1 MVTTMSEKKK
11 RVKLKPEEF
20 VSQHDK
26 VEEHVVH
33 TRLRNKDGRWLD
45 MFDYVPEGIGV
56 DRLTN
61 DGTKTTKKEEKIFTI
76 QDLNKILVDG
86 NKVKQQKIDLM
97 KESEVSDDDA
107 YNLMPRKEFIN
118 AQNRAAEM
126 SSQSNQEPKNE
137 TVKISPDA
145 ELDFGA
151 EESTEIDLTD
161 PNQKYHNPHDSD
173 EVNDRIMNDF
183 DKFVSESKARSKN
196 YQLAKR
202 AHPEATPEE
211 LKIKFLE
218 KRARKMKTQFDQQEY
233 DKFEKEGK
241 LKELPVTNSFHP
253 DYINPFA
260 EQEKEQNPQ
269 PEQPE
274 VQPQS
279 EDISK
284 DGNEN
289 PNPGGL
295 QVAMRPKLA
304 VNIMR
309 IQIPDDVVNEINEH
323 IDNTIIPANKDYS
336 RGLVGQISHDK
347 RSAQLHFPHNDGG
360 VGEQFAGVIK
370 RLGSEYIDRVV
381 GMGSDIEMQSMW
393 TVHSY
398 EGDYNPV
405 HDHGT
410 KTPMGLSCI
419 FYLKVPPQIEK
430 LGNPAEHFEGL
441 NESSGAIDGFTYLTW
456 GVNGMRDINIL
467 RPITEEYVKPEVGT
481 MLMFPAWLRHGV
493 MPFFGEGERRTFSC
507 NMNVTPNERL
517 TGDHYRKTRE
527 E

>member
-1 MVTTMSEKKK
+1 MVDTMSEKKK

-26 VEEHVVH
+26 IEEGVVH

-76 QDLNKILVDG
+76 SDLNNMLVDG

-97 KESEVSDDDA
+97 KESEVSDEA

-126 SSQSNQEPKNE
+126 SSQPEPKTE
-137 TVKISPDA
+137 TVN
-145 ELDFGA
+145 
-151 EESTEIDLTD
+151 TTIDLKDT
-161 PNQKYHNPHDSD
+161 NQKYHNPHDSD
-173 EVNDRIMNDF
+173 EVNERIMNDF
-183 DKFVSESKARSKN
+183 DNFVSESKARTKN
-196 YQLAKR
+196 LMLAKK

-233 DKFEKEGK
+233 DKFDKEGK
-241 LKELPVTNSFHP
+241 LKELPITNSFHP
-253 DYINPFA
+253 EYINPHA
-260 EQEKEQNPQ
+260 EKEKEETAQ
-269 PEQPE
+269 PEP
-274 VQPQS
+274 QPQS

-284 DGNEN
+284 DGST
-289 PNPGGL
+289 NPGGL

-309 IQIPDDVVNEINEH
+309 IQFPEDVMSEINEH

-336 RGLVGQISHDK
+336 KGLVGQISHDK
-347 RSAQLHFPHNDGG
+347 RSAQLHFPHNDDG
-360 VGEQFAGVIK
+360 VGKQFSDVIT

-381 GMGSDIEMQSMW
+381 GIRSDIEMQSMW

-419 FYLKVPPQIEK
+419 LYLKVPPQIEK

-441 NESSGAIDGFTYLTW
+441 NESSGAVDGFTYLTW

-493 MPFFGEGERRTFSC
+493 MPFFGDGERRTFSC
-507 NMNVTPNERL
+507 NMNVSPTEKL
-517 TGDHYRKTRE
+517 SGDHYRKTRE

>member
-1 MVTTMSEKKK
+1 MVNTMSEKKK

-26 VEEHVVH
+26 IEEGVVH

-76 QDLNKILVDG
+76 SDLNNMLVDG

-97 KESEVSDDDA
+97 KESEVSDEA

-126 SSQSNQEPKNE
+126 SSQPEPKTE
-137 TVKISPDA
+137 TV
-145 ELDFGA
+145 EN
-151 EESTEIDLTD
+151 TTIDLKD
-161 PNQKYHNPHDSD
+161 ANQKYHNPHDSD
-173 EVNDRIMNDF
+173 EVNERIMNDF
-183 DKFVSESKARSKN
+183 DNFVSESKARTKN
-196 YQLAKR
+196 MMLAKK

-233 DKFEKEGK
+233 DKFDKEGK
-241 LKELPVTNSFHP
+241 LKDLPITNSFHP
-253 DYINPFA
+253 EYINPHA
-260 EQEKEQNPQ
+260 EKEKEETAQ
-269 PEQPE
+269 PEP
-274 VQPQS
+274 QPQS

-284 DGNEN
+284 DGST
-289 PNPGGL
+289 NPGGL

-309 IQIPDDVVNEINEH
+309 IQFPEDVMSEINEH

-336 RGLVGQISHDK
+336 KGLVGQISHDK
-347 RSAQLHFPHNDGG
+347 RSAQLHFPHNDDG
-360 VGEQFAGVIK
+360 VGKQFSDVIT

-381 GMGSDIEMQSMW
+381 GIRSDIEMQSMW

-419 FYLKVPPQIEK
+419 LYLKVPPQIEK

-441 NESSGAIDGFTYLTW
+441 NESSGAVDGFTYLTW

-507 NMNVTPNERL
+507 NMNVSPTEKL
-517 TGDHYRKTRE
+517 SGDHYRKTRE

>member
-1 MVTTMSEKKK
+1 MVNTMSEKKK

-26 VEEHVVH
+26 IEEGVVH

-76 QDLNKILVDG
+76 SDLNNMLVDG

-97 KESEVSDDDA
+97 KESEVSDEA

-126 SSQSNQEPKNE
+126 SSQPEPKTE
-137 TVKISPDA
+137 TV
-145 ELDFGA
+145 EN
-151 EESTEIDLTD
+151 TTIDLKD
-161 PNQKYHNPHDSD
+161 ANQKYHNPHDSD
-173 EVNDRIMNDF
+173 EVNERIMNDF
-183 DKFVSESKARSKN
+183 DNFVSESKARTKN
-196 YQLAKR
+196 MMLAKK

-233 DKFEKEGK
+233 DKFDKEGK
-241 LKELPVTNSFHP
+241 LNELPKTNSFHP
-253 DYINPFA
+253 EYINPHA
-260 EQEKEQNPQ
+260 EKEKEETAQ
-269 PEQPE
+269 PEP
-274 VQPQS
+274 QPQS

-284 DGNEN
+284 DGST
-289 PNPGGL
+289 NPGGL

-309 IQIPDDVVNEINEH
+309 IQFPEDVMSEINEH

-336 RGLVGQISHDK
+336 KGLVGQISHDK
-347 RSAQLHFPHNDGG
+347 RSAQLHFPHNDDG
-360 VGEQFAGVIK
+360 VGKQFSDVIT

-381 GMGSDIEMQSMW
+381 GIRSEIEMQSMW

-419 FYLKVPPQIEK
+419 LYLKVPPQIEK

-441 NESSGAIDGFTYLTW
+441 NESSGAVDGFTYLTW

-493 MPFFGEGERRTFSC
+493 MPFFGDGERRTFSC
-507 NMNVTPNERL
+507 NMNVSPTEKL
-517 TGDHYRKTRE
+517 SGDHYRKTRE

>member
-1 MVTTMSEKKK
+1 MVDTMSEKKK

-26 VEEHVVH
+26 IEEGVVH

-76 QDLNKILVDG
+76 SDLNNMLVDG

-97 KESEVSDDDA
+97 KESEVSDEA

-126 SSQSNQEPKNE
+126 SSQPQPKTE
-137 TVKISPDA
+137 TVENTTINLKD
-145 ELDFGA
+145 
-151 EESTEIDLTD
+151 T
-161 PNQKYHNPHDSD
+161 NQKYHNPHDSD
-173 EVNDRIMNDF
+173 EVNERIMNDF
-183 DKFVSESKARSKN
+183 DNFVSESKARTKN
-196 YQLAKR
+196 MMLAKK

-233 DKFEKEGK
+233 DKFDKEGK
-241 LKELPVTNSFHP
+241 LKDLPITNSFHP
-253 DYINPFA
+253 EYINPHA
-260 EQEKEQNPQ
+260 EKEKEETAQ
-269 PEQPE
+269 PEP
-274 VQPQS
+274 QPQS

-284 DGNEN
+284 DGST
-289 PNPGGL
+289 NPGGL

-309 IQIPDDVVNEINEH
+309 IQFPEDVMSEINEH
-323 IDNTIIPANKDYS
+323 IDNTIIPSNKDYS
-336 RGLVGQISHDK
+336 KGLVGQISHDK
-347 RSAQLHFPHNDGG
+347 RSAQLHFPHNDEG
-360 VGEQFAGVIK
+360 VGKQFSDVIT

-381 GMGSDIEMQSMW
+381 GIRSDIEMQSMW

-419 FYLKVPPQIEK
+419 LYLKVPPQIEK

-441 NESSGAIDGFTYLTW
+441 NESSGAVDGFTYLTW

-493 MPFFGEGERRTFSC
+493 MPFFGDGERRTFSC
-507 NMNVTPNERL
+507 NMNVSPTEKL
-517 TGDHYRKTRE
+517 SGDHYRKTRE

>member
-1 MVTTMSEKKK
+1 MVNTMSEKKK

-26 VEEHVVH
+26 IEEGVVH

-76 QDLNKILVDG
+76 SDLNNMLVDG

-97 KESEVSDDDA
+97 KESEVSDEA

-126 SSQSNQEPKNE
+126 SSQPEPKTE
-137 TVKISPDA
+137 T
-145 ELDFGA
+145 
-151 EESTEIDLTD
+151 TENIPIDLKD
-161 PNQKYHNPHDSD
+161 ANQKYHNPHDSD
-173 EVNDRIMNDF
+173 EVNERIMNDF
-183 DKFVSESKARSKN
+183 DNFVSESKARTKN
-196 YQLAKR
+196 MMLAKK

-233 DKFEKEGK
+233 DKFDKEGK
-241 LKELPVTNSFHP
+241 LKELPITNSFHP
-253 DYINPFA
+253 EYINPHA
-260 EQEKEQNPQ
+260 EKEKEETAQ
-269 PEQPE
+269 PEP
-274 VQPQS
+274 QPQS

-284 DGNEN
+284 DGST
-289 PNPGGL
+289 NPGGL

-309 IQIPDDVVNEINEH
+309 IQFPEDVMSEINEH

-336 RGLVGQISHDK
+336 KGLVGQISHDK
-347 RSAQLHFPHNDGG
+347 RSAQLHFPHNDDG
-360 VGEQFAGVIK
+360 VGKQFSDVIT

-381 GMGSDIEMQSMW
+381 GIRSDIEMQSMW

-419 FYLKVPPQIEK
+419 LYLKVPPQIEK

-441 NESSGAIDGFTYLTW
+441 NESSGAVDGFTYLTW

-507 NMNVTPNERL
+507 NMNVSPTEKL
-517 TGDHYRKTRE
+517 SGDHYRKTRE

>member
-1 MVTTMSEKKK
+1 MVITMSEKKK
-11 RVKLKPEEF
+11 KIKLKPEEF

-26 VEEHVVH
+26 IEEGVVH

-76 QDLNKILVDG
+76 GDLNNMLVDG

-97 KESEVSDDDA
+97 KESEVSEDA

-126 SSQSNQEPKNE
+126 SSQPQPKTE
-137 TVKISPDA
+137 TVED
-145 ELDFGA
+145 
-151 EESTEIDLTD
+151 TTIDLKD

-173 EVNDRIMNDF
+173 EVNERIMNDF
-183 DKFVSESKARSKN
+183 DNFVSESKARTKN
-196 YQLAKR
+196 MMLAKK
-202 AHPEATPEE
+202 AYPEATPEE

-233 DKFEKEGK
+233 DKFDKEGK

-253 DYINPFA
+253 EYINPHA
-260 EQEKEQNPQ
+260 EKEKEQNPPLQ
-269 PEQPE
+269 EQPNP
-274 VQPQS
+274 PQS

-284 DGNEN
+284 DGST
-289 PNPGGL
+289 NPGGL

-309 IQIPDDVVNEINEH
+309 IQFPEDVMSEINEH
-323 IDNTIIPANKDYS
+323 IDNTIIPSNKDYS
-336 RGLVGQISHDK
+336 KGLVGQISHDK
-347 RSAQLHFPHNDGG
+347 RSAQLHFPHNDDG
-360 VGEQFAGVIK
+360 VGKQFSDVIT

-381 GMGSDIEMQSMW
+381 GIRSDIEMQSMW

-419 FYLKVPPQIEK
+419 LYLKVPPQIEK

-441 NESSGAIDGFTYLTW
+441 NESSGAVDGFTYLTW

-507 NMNVTPNERL
+507 NMNVSPTEKL
-517 TGDHYRKTRE
+517 SGDHYRKTRE

>member
-1 MVTTMSEKKK
+1 MVNTMSEKKK

-26 VEEHVVH
+26 IEEGVVH

-76 QDLNKILVDG
+76 SDLNNMLVDG

-97 KESEVSDDDA
+97 KESEVSEDA

-126 SSQSNQEPKNE
+126 SSQPEPKTE
-137 TVKISPDA
+137 TV
-145 ELDFGA
+145 EN
-151 EESTEIDLTD
+151 TTIDLKD
-161 PNQKYHNPHDSD
+161 ANQKYHNPHDSD
-173 EVNDRIMNDF
+173 EVNERIMNDF
-183 DKFVSESKARSKN
+183 DNFVSESKARSKN
-196 YQLAKR
+196 MMLAKK

-233 DKFEKEGK
+233 DKFDKEGK
-241 LKELPVTNSFHP
+241 LKDLPITNSFHP
-253 DYINPFA
+253 EYINPHA
-260 EQEKEQNPQ
+260 EKEKEETAQ
-269 PEQPE
+269 PEP
-274 VQPQS
+274 QPQS

-284 DGNEN
+284 DGST
-289 PNPGGL
+289 NPGGL

-309 IQIPDDVVNEINEH
+309 IQFPEDVMSEINEH
-323 IDNTIIPANKDYS
+323 IDNTIIPSNKDYS
-336 RGLVGQISHDK
+336 KGLVGQISHDK
-347 RSAQLHFPHNDGG
+347 RSAQLHFPHNDDG
-360 VGEQFAGVIK
+360 VGKQFSDVIT

-381 GMGSDIEMQSMW
+381 GIRSDIEMQSMW

-419 FYLKVPPQIEK
+419 LYLKVPPQIEK

-441 NESSGAIDGFTYLTW
+441 NESSGAVDGFTYLTW

-493 MPFFGEGERRTFSC
+493 MPFFGDGERRTFSC
-507 NMNVTPNERL
+507 NMNVSPTEKL
-517 TGDHYRKTRE
+517 SGDHYRKTRE

>member
-1 MVTTMSEKKK
+1 MVNTMSEKKK

-26 VEEHVVH
+26 IEEGVVH

-76 QDLNKILVDG
+76 SDLNNMLVDG

-97 KESEVSDDDA
+97 KESEVSEDA

-126 SSQSNQEPKNE
+126 SSQPQPKTE
-137 TVKISPDA
+137 TV
-145 ELDFGA
+145 EN
-151 EESTEIDLTD
+151 TTIDLKD
-161 PNQKYHNPHDSD
+161 ANQKYHNPHDSD
-173 EVNDRIMNDF
+173 EVNERIMNDF
-183 DKFVSESKARSKN
+183 DNFVSESKARTKN
-196 YQLAKR
+196 MMLAKK

-233 DKFEKEGK
+233 DKFDKEGK
-241 LKELPVTNSFHP
+241 LNELPKTNSFHP
-253 DYINPFA
+253 EYINPHA
-260 EQEKEQNPQ
+260 EKEKEETAQ
-269 PEQPE
+269 PEP
-274 VQPQS
+274 QPQS

-284 DGNEN
+284 DGST
-289 PNPGGL
+289 NPGGL

-309 IQIPDDVVNEINEH
+309 IQFPEDVMSEINEH

-336 RGLVGQISHDK
+336 KGLVGQISHDK
-347 RSAQLHFPHNDGG
+347 RSAQLHFPHNDDG
-360 VGEQFAGVIK
+360 VGKQFSDVIT

-381 GMGSDIEMQSMW
+381 GIRSDIEMQSMW

-419 FYLKVPPQIEK
+419 LYLKVPPQIEK

-441 NESSGAIDGFTYLTW
+441 NESSGAVDGFTYLTW

-507 NMNVTPNERL
+507 NMNVSPTEKL
-517 TGDHYRKTRE
+517 SGDHYRKTRE

>member
-1 MVTTMSEKKK
+1 MVNTMSEKKK

-26 VEEHVVH
+26 IEEGVVH

-76 QDLNKILVDG
+76 SDLNNMLVDG

-97 KESEVSDDDA
+97 KESEVSEDA

-126 SSQSNQEPKNE
+126 SSQPEPKTE
-137 TVKISPDA
+137 TV
-145 ELDFGA
+145 EN
-151 EESTEIDLTD
+151 TTIDLKD
-161 PNQKYHNPHDSD
+161 ANQKYHNPHDSD
-173 EVNDRIMNDF
+173 EVNERIMNDF
-183 DKFVSESKARSKN
+183 DNFVSESKARTKN
-196 YQLAKR
+196 LMLAKK

-218 KRARKMKTQFDQQEY
+218 KRARKMKTQHDQQEY
-233 DKFEKEGK
+233 DRLDKEGK
-241 LKELPVTNSFHP
+241 LKELPITNSFHP
-253 DYINPFA
+253 EYINPHA
-260 EQEKEQNPQ
+260 EKEKEETAQ
-269 PEQPE
+269 PEP
-274 VQPQS
+274 QPQS

-284 DGNEN
+284 DGST
-289 PNPGGL
+289 NPGGL

-309 IQIPDDVVNEINEH
+309 IQFPEDVMSEINEH

-336 RGLVGQISHDK
+336 KGLVGQISHDK
-347 RSAQLHFPHNDGG
+347 RSAQLHFPHNDEG
-360 VGEQFAGVIK
+360 VGKQFSDVIT

-381 GMGSDIEMQSMW
+381 GIRSDIEMQSMW

-419 FYLKVPPQIEK
+419 LYLKVPPQIEK

-441 NESSGAIDGFTYLTW
+441 NESSGAVDGFTYLTW

-493 MPFFGEGERRTFSC
+493 MPFFGDGERRTFSC
-507 NMNVTPNERL
+507 NMNVSPTEKL
-517 TGDHYRKTRE
+517 SGDHYRKTRE

>member
-1 MVTTMSEKKK
+1 MVDTMSEKKK
-11 RVKLKPEEF
+11 KVKLKPEEF

-26 VEEHVVH
+26 IEEGVVH

-76 QDLNKILVDG
+76 GDLNNMLVDG

-97 KESEVSDDDA
+97 KESEVSEDA

-126 SSQSNQEPKNE
+126 SSQPQPKTE
-137 TVKISPDA
+137 TVED
-145 ELDFGA
+145 
-151 EESTEIDLTD
+151 TTIDLKD

-173 EVNDRIMNDF
+173 EVNERIMNDF
-183 DKFVSESKARSKN
+183 DNFVSESKARTKN
-196 YQLAKR
+196 MMLAKK
-202 AHPEATPEE
+202 AYPEATPEE

-233 DKFEKEGK
+233 DKFDKEGK

-253 DYINPFA
+253 EYINPHA
-260 EQEKEQNPQ
+260 EKEKEQNPPLQ
-269 PEQPE
+269 EQPNP
-274 VQPQS
+274 PQS

-284 DGNEN
+284 DGST
-289 PNPGGL
+289 NPGGL

-309 IQIPDDVVNEINEH
+309 IQFPEDVMSEINEH
-323 IDNTIIPANKDYS
+323 IDNTIIPSNKDYS
-336 RGLVGQISHDK
+336 KGLVGQISHDK
-347 RSAQLHFPHNDGG
+347 RSAQLHFPHNDEG
-360 VGEQFAGVIK
+360 VGKQFSDVIT

-381 GMGSDIEMQSMW
+381 GIRSEIEMQSMW

-419 FYLKVPPQIEK
+419 LYLKVPPQIEK

-441 NESSGAIDGFTYLTW
+441 NESSGAVDGFTYLTW

-507 NMNVTPNERL
+507 NMNVSPTEKL
-517 TGDHYRKTRE
+517 SGDHYRKTRE

>member
-1 MVTTMSEKKK
+1 MVNTMSEKKK

-26 VEEHVVH
+26 IEEGVVH

-76 QDLNKILVDG
+76 SDLNNMLVDG

-97 KESEVSDDDA
+97 KESEVSEDA

-126 SSQSNQEPKNE
+126 SSQPQPKTE
-137 TVKISPDA
+137 TV
-145 ELDFGA
+145 EN
-151 EESTEIDLTD
+151 TTIDLKD
-161 PNQKYHNPHDSD
+161 ANQKYHNPHDSD
-173 EVNDRIMNDF
+173 EVNERIMNDF
-183 DKFVSESKARSKN
+183 DNFVSESKARTKN
-196 YQLAKR
+196 MMLAKK

-233 DKFEKEGK
+233 DKFDKEGK
-241 LKELPVTNSFHP
+241 LKDLPITNSFHP
-253 DYINPFA
+253 EYINPHA
-260 EQEKEQNPQ
+260 EKEKEETAQ
-269 PEQPE
+269 PEP
-274 VQPQS
+274 QPQS

-284 DGNEN
+284 DGST
-289 PNPGGL
+289 NPGGL

-309 IQIPDDVVNEINEH
+309 IQFPEDVMSEINEH

-336 RGLVGQISHDK
+336 KGLVGQISHDK
-347 RSAQLHFPHNDGG
+347 RSAQLHFPHNDDG
-360 VGEQFAGVIK
+360 VGKQFSDVIT

-381 GMGSDIEMQSMW
+381 GIRSDIEMQSMW

-419 FYLKVPPQIEK
+419 LYLKVPPQIEK

-441 NESSGAIDGFTYLTW
+441 NESSGAVDGFTYLTW

-493 MPFFGEGERRTFSC
+493 MPFFGDGERRTFSC
-507 NMNVTPNERL
+507 NMNVSPTEKL
-517 TGDHYRKTRE
+517 SGDHYRKTRE

>member
-1 MVTTMSEKKK
+1 MSEKKK

-26 VEEHVVH
+26 IEEGVVH

-76 QDLNKILVDG
+76 SDLNNMLVDG

-97 KESEVSDDDA
+97 KESEVSDEA

-126 SSQSNQEPKNE
+126 SSQPEPKTE
-137 TVKISPDA
+137 T
-145 ELDFGA
+145 
-151 EESTEIDLTD
+151 TENIPIDLKD
-161 PNQKYHNPHDSD
+161 ANQKYHNPHDSD
-173 EVNDRIMNDF
+173 EVNERIMNDF
-183 DKFVSESKARSKN
+183 DNFVSESKARTKN
-196 YQLAKR
+196 MMLAKK

-233 DKFEKEGK
+233 DKFDKEGK
-241 LKELPVTNSFHP
+241 LKELPITNSFHP
-253 DYINPFA
+253 EYINPHA
-260 EQEKEQNPQ
+260 EKEKEETAQ
-269 PEQPE
+269 PEP
-274 VQPQS
+274 QPQS

-284 DGNEN
+284 DGST
-289 PNPGGL
+289 NPGGL

-309 IQIPDDVVNEINEH
+309 IQFPEDVMSEINEH
-323 IDNTIIPANKDYS
+323 IDNTIIPSNKDYS
-336 RGLVGQISHDK
+336 KGLVGQISHDK
-347 RSAQLHFPHNDGG
+347 RSAQLHFPHNDEG
-360 VGEQFAGVIK
+360 VGKQFSDVIT

-381 GMGSDIEMQSMW
+381 GIRSEIEMQSMW

-419 FYLKVPPQIEK
+419 LYLKVPPQIEK

-441 NESSGAIDGFTYLTW
+441 NESSGAVDGFTYLTW

-493 MPFFGEGERRTFSC
+493 MPFFGDGERRTFSC
-507 NMNVTPNERL
+507 NMNVSPTEKL
-517 TGDHYRKTRE
+517 SGDHYRKTRE

>member
-1 MVTTMSEKKK
+1 MVNTMSEKKK

-26 VEEHVVH
+26 IEEGVVH

-76 QDLNKILVDG
+76 SDLNNMLVDG

-97 KESEVSDDDA
+97 KESEVSDEA

-126 SSQSNQEPKNE
+126 SSQPEPKTE
-137 TVKISPDA
+137 TIENIP
-145 ELDFGA
+145 
-151 EESTEIDLTD
+151 IDLKD
-161 PNQKYHNPHDSD
+161 ANQKYHNPHDSD
-173 EVNDRIMNDF
+173 EVNERIMNDF
-183 DKFVSESKARSKN
+183 DNFVSESKARTKN
-196 YQLAKR
+196 MMLAKK

-233 DKFEKEGK
+233 DKFDKEGK
-241 LKELPVTNSFHP
+241 LKDLPITNCFHP
-253 DYINPFA
+253 EYISPH
-260 EQEKEQNPQ
+260 EEKEKEQNPPLQ
-269 PEQPE
+269 EQPNP
-274 VQPQS
+274 PQT

-284 DGNEN
+284 DGST
-289 PNPGGL
+289 NPGGL

-309 IQIPDDVVNEINEH
+309 IQFPEDVMSEINEH

-336 RGLVGQISHDK
+336 KGLVGQISHDK
-347 RSAQLHFPHNDGG
+347 RSAQLHFPHNDEG
-360 VGEQFAGVIK
+360 VGKQFSDVIT

-381 GMGSDIEMQSMW
+381 GIRSDIEMQSMW
-393 TVHSY
+393 TVHS
-398 EGDYNPV
+398 
-405 HDHGT
+405 
-410 KTPMGLSCI
+410 
-419 FYLKVPPQIEK
+419 
-430 LGNPAEHFEGL
+430 
-441 NESSGAIDGFTYLTW
+441 
-456 GVNGMRDINIL
+456 
-467 RPITEEYVKPEVGT
+467 
-481 MLMFPAWLRHGV
+481 
-493 MPFFGEGERRTFSC
+493 
-507 NMNVTPNERL
+507 
-517 TGDHYRKTRE
+517 
-527 E
+527 

>member
-1 MVTTMSEKKK
+1 MVTTMSEKRK
-11 RVKLKPEEF
+11 RIKLKPEEF

-26 VEEHVVH
+26 IEEGVVH

-76 QDLNKILVDG
+76 SDLNNMLVDG

-97 KESEVSDDDA
+97 KESEVSDEA

-126 SSQSNQEPKNE
+126 SSQPEPKTE
-137 TVKISPDA
+137 TVENTTINLKDA
-145 ELDFGA
+145 
-151 EESTEIDLTD
+151 
-161 PNQKYHNPHDSD
+161 NQKYHNPHDSD
-173 EVNDRIMNDF
+173 EVNERIMNDF
-183 DKFVSESKARSKN
+183 DNFVSESKARTKN
-196 YQLAKR
+196 MMLAKK

-218 KRARKMKTQFDQQEY
+218 KRARKMKTQHDQQEY
-233 DKFEKEGK
+233 DKLDKEGK
-241 LKELPVTNSFHP
+241 LNELPKTNSFHP
-253 DYINPFA
+253 EYINPHA
-260 EQEKEQNPQ
+260 EKEKEETAQ
-269 PEQPE
+269 PEP
-274 VQPQS
+274 QPQS

-284 DGNEN
+284 DGST
-289 PNPGGL
+289 NPGGL

-309 IQIPDDVVNEINEH
+309 IQFPEDVMSEINEH

-336 RGLVGQISHDK
+336 KGLVGQISHDK
-347 RSAQLHFPHNDGG
+347 RSAQLHFPHNDDG
-360 VGEQFAGVIK
+360 VGKQFSDVIT

-381 GMGSDIEMQSMW
+381 GIRSDIEMQSMW

-419 FYLKVPPQIEK
+419 LYLKVPPQIEK

-441 NESSGAIDGFTYLTW
+441 NESSGAVDGFTYLTW

-493 MPFFGEGERRTFSC
+493 MPFFGDGERRTFSC
-507 NMNVTPNERL
+507 NMNVSPTEKL
-517 TGDHYRKTRE
+517 SGDHYRKTRE

>member
-1 MVTTMSEKKK
+1 MVTTMSEKRK
-11 RVKLKPEEF
+11 RIKLKPEEF
-20 VSQHDK
+20 VSQNDK
-26 VEEHVVH
+26 IEEHVVH

-76 QDLNKILVDG
+76 SDLNNMLVDG

-97 KESEVSDDDA
+97 KESEVSDEA

-126 SSQSNQEPKNE
+126 SSQPEPKTE
-137 TVKISPDA
+137 TV
-145 ELDFGA
+145 EN
-151 EESTEIDLTD
+151 TTIDLKD
-161 PNQKYHNPHDSD
+161 ANQKYHNPHDSD
-173 EVNDRIMNDF
+173 EVNERIMNDF
-183 DKFVSESKARSKN
+183 DNFVSESKARSKN
-196 YQLAKR
+196 MMLAKK

-233 DKFEKEGK
+233 DKFDKEGK
-241 LKELPVTNSFHP
+241 LKDLPITNSFHP
-253 DYINPFA
+253 EYINPHA
-260 EQEKEQNPQ
+260 EKEKEETAQ
-269 PEQPE
+269 PEP
-274 VQPQS
+274 QPQS

-284 DGNEN
+284 DGST
-289 PNPGGL
+289 NPGGL

-309 IQIPDDVVNEINEH
+309 IQFPEDVMSEINEH

-336 RGLVGQISHDK
+336 KGLVGQISHDK
-347 RSAQLHFPHNDGG
+347 RSAQLHFPHNDDG
-360 VGEQFAGVIK
+360 VGKQFSDVIT

-381 GMGSDIEMQSMW
+381 GIRSDIEMQSMW

-419 FYLKVPPQIEK
+419 LYLKVPPQIEK

-441 NESSGAIDGFTYLTW
+441 NESSGAVDGFTYLTW

-493 MPFFGEGERRTFSC
+493 MPFFGDGERRTFSC
-507 NMNVTPNERL
+507 NMNVSPTEKL
-517 TGDHYRKTRE
+517 SGDHYRKTRE

>member
-1 MVTTMSEKKK
+1 MVNTMSEKKK

-26 VEEHVVH
+26 IEEGVVH

-76 QDLNKILVDG
+76 GDLNNMLVDG

-97 KESEVSDDDA
+97 KESEVSEDA

-126 SSQSNQEPKNE
+126 SSQPQPKTE
-137 TVKISPDA
+137 TV
-145 ELDFGA
+145 EN
-151 EESTEIDLTD
+151 TTIDLKD
-161 PNQKYHNPHDSD
+161 ANQKYHNPHDSD
-173 EVNDRIMNDF
+173 EVNERIMNDF
-183 DKFVSESKARSKN
+183 DNFVSESKARTKN
-196 YQLAKR
+196 MMLAKK

-233 DKFEKEGK
+233 DKFDKEGK

-253 DYINPFA
+253 EYINPHA
-260 EQEKEQNPQ
+260 EKEKEQNPPLQ
-269 PEQPE
+269 EQPNP
-274 VQPQS
+274 PQS

-284 DGNEN
+284 DGST
-289 PNPGGL
+289 NPGGL

-309 IQIPDDVVNEINEH
+309 IQFPEDVMSEINEH
-323 IDNTIIPANKDYS
+323 IDNTIIPSNKDYS
-336 RGLVGQISHDK
+336 KGLVGQISHDK
-347 RSAQLHFPHNDGG
+347 RSAQLHFPHNDEG
-360 VGEQFAGVIK
+360 VGKQFSDVIT

-381 GMGSDIEMQSMW
+381 GIRSEIEMQSMW

-419 FYLKVPPQIEK
+419 LYLKVPPQIEK

-441 NESSGAIDGFTYLTW
+441 NESSGAVDGFTYLTW

-507 NMNVTPNERL
+507 NMNVSPTEKL
-517 TGDHYRKTRE
+517 SGDHYRKTRE

>member
-1 MVTTMSEKKK
+1 MVTTMSEKRK
-11 RVKLKPEEF
+11 RIKLKPEEF
-20 VSQHDK
+20 VSQNDK
-26 VEEHVVH
+26 IEEHVVH

-76 QDLNKILVDG
+76 GDLNNMLVDG

-97 KESEVSDDDA
+97 KESEVSEDA

-126 SSQSNQEPKNE
+126 SSQPTPQPKTE
-137 TVKISPDA
+137 TVED
-145 ELDFGA
+145 
-151 EESTEIDLTD
+151 TTIDLKDT
-161 PNQKYHNPHDSD
+161 NQKYHNPHDSD
-173 EVNDRIMNDF
+173 EVNERIMNDF
-183 DKFVSESKARSKN
+183 DNFVSESKARTKN
-196 YQLAKR
+196 MMLAKK

-233 DKFEKEGK
+233 DRFDKEGK
-241 LKELPVTNSFHP
+241 LKELPITNSFHP
-253 DYINPFA
+253 EYINPHA
-260 EQEKEQNPQ
+260 EKEKEETAQ
-269 PEQPE
+269 PEP
-274 VQPQS
+274 QPQS

-284 DGNEN
+284 DGST
-289 PNPGGL
+289 NPGGL

-309 IQIPDDVVNEINEH
+309 IQFPEDVMSEINEH

-336 RGLVGQISHDK
+336 KGLVGQISHDK
-347 RSAQLHFPHNDGG
+347 RSAQLHFPHNDDG
-360 VGEQFAGVIK
+360 VGKQFSDVIT

-381 GMGSDIEMQSMW
+381 GIRSDIEMQSMW

-419 FYLKVPPQIEK
+419 LYLKVPPQIEK

-441 NESSGAIDGFTYLTW
+441 NESSGAVDGFTYLTW

-507 NMNVTPNERL
+507 NMNVSPTEKL
-517 TGDHYRKTRE
+517 SGDHYRKTRE

>member
-1 MVTTMSEKKK
+1 MVNTMSEKRK

-26 VEEHVVH
+26 IEEGVVH

-76 QDLNKILVDG
+76 SDLNNMLVDG

-97 KESEVSDDDA
+97 KESEVSDEA

-126 SSQSNQEPKNE
+126 SSQPEPKTE
-137 TVKISPDA
+137 T
-145 ELDFGA
+145 
-151 EESTEIDLTD
+151 TENIPIDLKD
-161 PNQKYHNPHDSD
+161 ANQKYHNPHDSD
-173 EVNDRIMNDF
+173 EVNERIMNDF
-183 DKFVSESKARSKN
+183 DNFVSESKARTKN
-196 YQLAKR
+196 MMLAKK

-233 DKFEKEGK
+233 DKFDKEGK
-241 LKELPVTNSFHP
+241 LKDLPITNSFHP
-253 DYINPFA
+253 EYINPHA
-260 EQEKEQNPQ
+260 EKEKEETAQ
-269 PEQPE
+269 PEP
-274 VQPQS
+274 QPQS

-284 DGNEN
+284 DGST
-289 PNPGGL
+289 NPGGL

-309 IQIPDDVVNEINEH
+309 IQFPEDVMSEINEH
-323 IDNTIIPANKDYS
+323 IDNTIIPSNKDYS
-336 RGLVGQISHDK
+336 KGLVGQISHDK
-347 RSAQLHFPHNDGG
+347 RSAQLHFPHNDDG
-360 VGEQFAGVIK
+360 VGKQFSDVIT

-381 GMGSDIEMQSMW
+381 GIRSDIEMQSMW

-419 FYLKVPPQIEK
+419 LYLKVPPQIEK

-441 NESSGAIDGFTYLTW
+441 NESSGAVDGFTYLTW

-507 NMNVTPNERL
+507 NMNVSPTEKL
-517 TGDHYRKTRE
+517 SGDHYRKTRE

>member
-1 MVTTMSEKKK
+1 MVNTMSEKKK

-26 VEEHVVH
+26 IEEGVVH

-76 QDLNKILVDG
+76 SDLNNMLVDG

-97 KESEVSDDDA
+97 KESEVSDEA

-126 SSQSNQEPKNE
+126 SSQPQPKTE
-137 TVKISPDA
+137 TVED
-145 ELDFGA
+145 
-151 EESTEIDLTD
+151 TTIDLKD
-161 PNQKYHNPHDSD
+161 ANQKYHNPHDSD
-173 EVNDRIMNDF
+173 EVNERIMNDF
-183 DKFVSESKARSKN
+183 DNFVSESKARSKN
-196 YQLAKR
+196 MMLAKK

-233 DKFEKEGK
+233 DKFDKEGK
-241 LKELPVTNSFHP
+241 LKDLPITNSFHP
-253 DYINPFA
+253 EYINPHA
-260 EQEKEQNPQ
+260 EKEKEETAQ
-269 PEQPE
+269 PEP
-274 VQPQS
+274 QPQS

-284 DGNEN
+284 DGST
-289 PNPGGL
+289 NPGGL

-309 IQIPDDVVNEINEH
+309 IQFPEDVMSEINEH
-323 IDNTIIPANKDYS
+323 IDNTIIPSNKDYS
-336 RGLVGQISHDK
+336 KGLVGQISHDK
-347 RSAQLHFPHNDGG
+347 RSAQLHFPHNDEG
-360 VGEQFAGVIK
+360 VGKQFSDVIT

-381 GMGSDIEMQSMW
+381 GIRSDIEMQSMW

-419 FYLKVPPQIEK
+419 LYLKVPPQIEK

-441 NESSGAIDGFTYLTW
+441 NESSGAVDGFTYLTW

-493 MPFFGEGERRTFSC
+493 MPFFGDGERRTFSC
-507 NMNVTPNERL
+507 NMNVSPTEKL
-517 TGDHYRKTRE
+517 SGDHYRKTRE

>member
-1 MVTTMSEKKK
+1 MVNTMSEKKK

-26 VEEHVVH
+26 IEEGVVH

-76 QDLNKILVDG
+76 SDLNNMLVDG

-97 KESEVSDDDA
+97 KESEVSDEA

-126 SSQSNQEPKNE
+126 SSQPEPKTE
-137 TVKISPDA
+137 TV
-145 ELDFGA
+145 EN
-151 EESTEIDLTD
+151 TTIDLKD
-161 PNQKYHNPHDSD
+161 ANQKYHNPHDSD
-173 EVNDRIMNDF
+173 EVNERIMNDF
-183 DKFVSESKARSKN
+183 DNFVSESKARTKN
-196 YQLAKR
+196 MMLAKK

-233 DKFEKEGK
+233 DKFDKEGK
-241 LKELPVTNSFHP
+241 LKELPITNSFHP
-253 DYINPFA
+253 EYINPHA
-260 EQEKEQNPQ
+260 EKEKEETAQ
-269 PEQPE
+269 PEP
-274 VQPQS
+274 QPQS

-284 DGNEN
+284 DGST
-289 PNPGGL
+289 NPGGL

-309 IQIPDDVVNEINEH
+309 IQFPEDVMSEINEH

-336 RGLVGQISHDK
+336 KGLVGQISHDK
-347 RSAQLHFPHNDGG
+347 RSAQLHFPHNDDG
-360 VGEQFAGVIK
+360 VGKQFSDVIT

-381 GMGSDIEMQSMW
+381 GIRSDIEMQSMW

-419 FYLKVPPQIEK
+419 LYLKVPPQIEK

-441 NESSGAIDGFTYLTW
+441 NESSGAVDGFTYLTW

-493 MPFFGEGERRTFSC
+493 MPFFGDGERRTFSC
-507 NMNVTPNERL
+507 NMNVSPTEKL
-517 TGDHYRKTRE
+517 SGDHYRKTRE

>member
-1 MVTTMSEKKK
+1 MVITMSEKKK
-11 RVKLKPEEF
+11 RIKLKPEEF

-26 VEEHVVH
+26 VEEGVVH

-61 DGTKTTKKEEKIFTI
+61 DGTKITKKEEKIFTI
-76 QDLNKILVDG
+76 GDLNNMLIDG

-97 KESEVSDDDA
+97 KESEVSEEA

-126 SSQSNQEPKNE
+126 SSQPQPKTE
-137 TVKISPDA
+137 TVED
-145 ELDFGA
+145 
-151 EESTEIDLTD
+151 TTIDLKD

-173 EVNDRIMNDF
+173 EVNERIMNDF
-183 DKFVSESKARSKN
+183 DNFVSESKARSKN
-196 YQLAKR
+196 LILVKKTY
-202 AHPEATPEE
+202 PEATPEE

-233 DKFEKEGK
+233 DKLDKEGK
-241 LKELPVTNSFHP
+241 LDQLSKTNAFHP
-253 DYINPFA
+253 EYINPHA
-260 EQEKEQNPQ
+260 EKKIEETAQ
-269 PEQPE
+269 PEP
-274 VQPQS
+274 QPQS

-284 DGNEN
+284 DGST
-289 PNPGGL
+289 NPGGL

-309 IQIPDDVVNEINEH
+309 IQFPEDVMSEINEH
-323 IDNTIIPANKDYS
+323 IDNNVVPAGVDYS
-336 RGLVGQISHDK
+336 KGLVGQISHGK
-347 RSAQLHFPHNDGG
+347 RSAQLHFPHNDEG
-360 VGEQFAGVIK
+360 VGKQFSDVIT

-381 GMGSDIEMQSMW
+381 GIRSDIEMQSMW
-393 TVHSY
+393 TVHSF

-419 FYLKVPPQIEK
+419 LYLKVPPQIEK

-441 NESSGAIDGFTYLTW
+441 NESSGAVDGFTYLTW

-507 NMNVTPNERL
+507 NMNVSPTEKL
-517 TGDHYRKTRE
+517 SGDHYRKTRE

>member
-1 MVTTMSEKKK
+1 MVDSMSEKKK
-11 RVKLKPEEF
+11 KVKLQPEEF
-20 VSQHDK
+20 VSENDK
-26 VEEHVVH
+26 ITEGGVH
-33 TRLRNKDGRWLD
+33 TRLRNKDGRWFD

-56 DRLTN
+56 DRLT
-61 DGTKTTKKEEKIFTI
+61 DEGTKTTKKEEKIFTI
-76 QDLNKILVDG
+76 NDLNTMLVDG

-97 KESEVSDDDA
+97 KESEVTDEA
-107 YNLMPRKEFIN
+107 YNLMPRKKFIN
-118 AQNRAAEM
+118 AQNRAAER
-126 SSQSNQEPKNE
+126 SSQPEPKNE

-173 EVNDRIMNDF
+173 EINDRIMNDF
-183 DKFVSESKARSKN
+183 DNFVKDSKARSKN
-196 YQLAKR
+196 MMLTKR

-233 DKFEKEGK
+233 DRLDKEGK

-253 DYINPFA
+253 DYINPHA
-260 EQEKEQNPQ
+260 EKELEETKSQEPASAPQ
-269 PEQPE
+269 PEQPT
-274 VQPQS
+274 
-279 EDISK
+279 
-284 DGNEN
+284 EN
-289 PNPGGL
+289 TNPGGL

-309 IQIPDDVVNEINEH
+309 IQFPEDVISEINEH
-323 IDNTIIPANKDYS
+323 IDNTIIPANKDFS
-336 RGLVGQISHDK
+336 KGLVGQISHDK
-347 RSAQLHFPHNDGG
+347 RSAQLYFPHDDNG
-360 VGEQFAGVIK
+360 VGKQFSDIIK

-393 TVHSY
+393 TIHSY

-419 FYLKVPPQIEK
+419 LYLKVPPQIEK

-441 NESSGAIDGFTYLTW
+441 NSSSGAVDGFTYLTW

-493 MPFFGEGERRTFSC
+493 MPFFGEGERRSFSC
-507 NMNVTPNERL
+507 NLNVTPNEKL
-517 TGDHYRKTRE
+517 TGKE
-527 E
+527 

>member
-1 MVTTMSEKKK
+1 MVNTMSEKKK

-26 VEEHVVH
+26 IEEGVVH

-76 QDLNKILVDG
+76 SDLNNMLVDG

-97 KESEVSDDDA
+97 KESEVSDEA

-126 SSQSNQEPKNE
+126 SSQPTPQPKTE
-137 TVKISPDA
+137 TV
-145 ELDFGA
+145 EN
-151 EESTEIDLTD
+151 TTIDLKD
-161 PNQKYHNPHDSD
+161 ANQKYHNPHDSD
-173 EVNDRIMNDF
+173 EVNERIMNDF
-183 DKFVSESKARSKN
+183 DNFVSESKARTKN
-196 YQLAKR
+196 MMLAKK

-233 DKFEKEGK
+233 DKFDKEGK
-241 LKELPVTNSFHP
+241 LKDLPITNSFHP
-253 DYINPFA
+253 EYINPHA
-260 EQEKEQNPQ
+260 EKEKEETAQ
-269 PEQPE
+269 PEP
-274 VQPQS
+274 QPQS

-284 DGNEN
+284 DGST
-289 PNPGGL
+289 NPGGL

-309 IQIPDDVVNEINEH
+309 IQFPEDVMSEINEH

-336 RGLVGQISHDK
+336 KGLVGQISHDK
-347 RSAQLHFPHNDGG
+347 RSAQLHFPHNDEG
-360 VGEQFAGVIK
+360 VGKQFSDVIT

-381 GMGSDIEMQSMW
+381 GIRSDIEMQSMW

-419 FYLKVPPQIEK
+419 LYLKVPPQIEK

-441 NESSGAIDGFTYLTW
+441 NESSGAVDGFTYLTW

-507 NMNVTPNERL
+507 NMNVSPTEKL
-517 TGDHYRKTRE
+517 SGDHYRKTRE

>member
-1 MVTTMSEKKK
+1 MVDTMSEKKK

-26 VEEHVVH
+26 IEEGVVH

-76 QDLNKILVDG
+76 NDLNKILVDG
-86 NKVKQQKIDLM
+86 NKVKKQKIDLM
-97 KESEVSDDDA
+97 KESEVSEEA

-126 SSQSNQEPKNE
+126 SSQPTPQPKTE
-137 TVKISPDA
+137 TV
-145 ELDFGA
+145 EN
-151 EESTEIDLTD
+151 TTIDLKD
-161 PNQKYHNPHDSD
+161 ANQKYHNPHDSD
-173 EVNDRIMNDF
+173 EVNERIMNDF
-183 DKFVSESKARSKN
+183 DNFVSESKARTKN
-196 YQLAKR
+196 LMLAKK

-218 KRARKMKTQFDQQEY
+218 KRARKMKTQYDQQEY
-233 DKFEKEGK
+233 DKLDKEGK
-241 LKELPVTNSFHP
+241 LNELPKTNSFHP
-253 DYINPFA
+253 EYINPHA
-260 EQEKEQNPQ
+260 EKEKEETAQ
-269 PEQPE
+269 PEP
-274 VQPQS
+274 QPQS

-284 DGNEN
+284 DGST
-289 PNPGGL
+289 NPGGL

-309 IQIPDDVVNEINEH
+309 IQFPEDVMSEINEH

-336 RGLVGQISHDK
+336 KGLVGQISHDK
-347 RSAQLHFPHNDGG
+347 RSAQLHFPHNDDG
-360 VGEQFAGVIK
+360 VGKQFSDVIT

-381 GMGSDIEMQSMW
+381 GIRSDIEMQSMW

-419 FYLKVPPQIEK
+419 LYLKVPPQIEK

-441 NESSGAIDGFTYLTW
+441 NESSGAVDGFTYLTW

-493 MPFFGEGERRTFSC
+493 MPFFGDGERRTFSC
-507 NMNVTPNERL
+507 NMNVSPTEKL
-517 TGDHYRKTRE
+517 SGDHYRKTRE

>member
-1 MVTTMSEKKK
+1 MVNTMSEKKK

-26 VEEHVVH
+26 IEEGVVH

-76 QDLNKILVDG
+76 SDLNNMLVDG

-97 KESEVSDDDA
+97 KESEVSDEA

-126 SSQSNQEPKNE
+126 SSQPEPKTE
-137 TVKISPDA
+137 TV
-145 ELDFGA
+145 EN
-151 EESTEIDLTD
+151 TTIDLKD
-161 PNQKYHNPHDSD
+161 ANQKYHNPHDSD
-173 EVNDRIMNDF
+173 EVNERIMNDF
-183 DKFVSESKARSKN
+183 DNFVSESKARTKN
-196 YQLAKR
+196 LMLAKK

-233 DKFEKEGK
+233 DKFDKEGK
-241 LKELPVTNSFHP
+241 LKELPITNSFHP
-253 DYINPFA
+253 EYINPHA
-260 EQEKEQNPQ
+260 EKEKEETAQ
-269 PEQPE
+269 PEP
-274 VQPQS
+274 QPQS

-284 DGNEN
+284 DGST
-289 PNPGGL
+289 NPGGL

-309 IQIPDDVVNEINEH
+309 IQFPEDVMSEINEH
-323 IDNTIIPANKDYS
+323 IDNTIIPSNKDYS
-336 RGLVGQISHDK
+336 KGLVGQISHDK
-347 RSAQLHFPHNDGG
+347 RSAQLHFPHNDDG
-360 VGEQFAGVIK
+360 VGKQFSDVIT

-381 GMGSDIEMQSMW
+381 GIRSDIEMQSMW

-419 FYLKVPPQIEK
+419 LYLKVPPQIEK

-441 NESSGAIDGFTYLTW
+441 NESSGAVDGFTYLTW

-493 MPFFGEGERRTFSC
+493 MPFFGDGERRTFSC
-507 NMNVTPNERL
+507 NMNVSPTEKL
-517 TGDHYRKTRE
+517 SGDHYRKTRE

>member
-11 RVKLKPEEF
+11 KVKLKPEEF

-26 VEEHVVH
+26 VEEGVVH

-76 QDLNKILVDG
+76 GDLNNMLVDG

-97 KESEVSDDDA
+97 KESEVSEDA

-126 SSQSNQEPKNE
+126 SSQPQPKTE
-137 TVKISPDA
+137 TVED
-145 ELDFGA
+145 
-151 EESTEIDLTD
+151 TTIDLKD
-161 PNQKYHNPHDSD
+161 SNQKYHNPHDSD
-173 EVNDRIMNDF
+173 EVNERIMNDF
-183 DKFVSESKARSKN
+183 DNFVSESKARSKN
-196 YQLAKR
+196 YQLAR
-202 AHPEATPEE
+202 IAHPEATPEE

-233 DKFEKEGK
+233 DKFDKEGK
-241 LKELPVTNSFHP
+241 LKDLPITNSFHP
-253 DYINPFA
+253 EYINPHA
-260 EQEKEQNPQ
+260 EKEKEQNPPLQ
-269 PEQPE
+269 EQPNP
-274 VQPQS
+274 PQS

-284 DGNEN
+284 DGST
-289 PNPGGL
+289 NPGGL

-309 IQIPDDVVNEINEH
+309 IQFPEDVMSEINEH
-323 IDNTIIPANKDYS
+323 IDNTIIPSNKDYS
-336 RGLVGQISHDK
+336 KGLVGQISHDK
-347 RSAQLHFPHNDGG
+347 RSAQLHFPHNDEG
-360 VGEQFAGVIK
+360 VGKQFSDVIT

-381 GMGSDIEMQSMW
+381 GIRSDIEMQSMW

-419 FYLKVPPQIEK
+419 LYLKVPPQIEK

-441 NESSGAIDGFTYLTW
+441 NESSGAVDGFTYLTW

-507 NMNVTPNERL
+507 NMNVSPTEKL
-517 TGDHYRKTRE
+517 SGDHYRKTRE

>member
-1 MVTTMSEKKK
+1 MTDTSLLCYGTYMTEKRK
-11 RVKLKPEEF
+11 RIKLKPEEF
-20 VSQHDK
+20 VSENDK
-26 VEEHVVH
+26 IEEHVVH
-33 TRLRNKDGRWLD
+33 TRLRNKDGRWFD

-56 DRLTN
+56 DKLTN
-61 DGTKTTKKEEKIFTI
+61 EGTKIRKKEEKIFTI
-76 QDLNKILVDG
+76 QDLNKILIDG
-86 NKVKQQKIDLM
+86 NKLKQEKIDLM
-97 KESEVSDDDA
+97 KENEVSEDA
-107 YNLMPRKEFIN
+107 YNLMPRKQFIN
-118 AQNRAAEM
+118 AQNRAAER
-126 SSQSNQEPKNE
+126 SSQPEPKNE

-145 ELDFGA
+145 ELDFDA
-151 EESTEIDLTD
+151 EESTEIDLND
-161 PNQKYHNPHDSD
+161 PNQKYYNPHDTK
-173 EVNDRIMNDF
+173 ETNERIMNDF
-183 DKFVSESKARSKN
+183 DNFVKESKARSRN
-196 YQLAKR
+196 MMLAKR

-218 KRARKMKTQFDQQEY
+218 KRARKIRTQFDQQEY
-233 DKFEKEGK
+233 DRLDKEGK

-253 DYINPFA
+253 DYINPHA
-260 EQEKEQNPQ
+260 KKELEETKSQEPAPAPQ
-269 PEQPE
+269 PEQPT
-274 VQPQS
+274 
-279 EDISK
+279 
-284 DGNEN
+284 EN
-289 PNPGGL
+289 TNPGGL

-309 IQIPDDVVNEINEH
+309 IQIPDDVVKEINEH
-323 IDNTIIPANKDYS
+323 IDNVIIPANKDFS
-336 RGLVGQISHDK
+336 KGLVGQISHNK
-347 RSAQLHFPHNDGG
+347 RSAQLHFPHDDGG

-381 GMGSDIEMQSMW
+381 GMGSEIEMQSMW
-393 TVHSY
+393 TIHSY

-441 NESSGAIDGFTYLTW
+441 NKSSGAIDGFTYLTW

-517 TGDHYRKTRE
+517 TGDH
-527 E
+527 

>member
-1 MVTTMSEKKK
+1 MVTTMSEKRK

-20 VSQHDK
+20 VSQNDK
-26 VEEHVVH
+26 IEEHVVH

-76 QDLNKILVDG
+76 NDLNKILVDG
-86 NKVKQQKIDLM
+86 NKVKKQKIDLM
-97 KESEVSDDDA
+97 KESEVSEEA

-126 SSQSNQEPKNE
+126 SSQPEPKTE
-137 TVKISPDA
+137 TTKNIP
-145 ELDFGA
+145 
-151 EESTEIDLTD
+151 IDLKD

-173 EVNDRIMNDF
+173 EVNERIMNDF
-183 DKFVSESKARSKN
+183 DNFVSESKARTKN
-196 YQLAKR
+196 LMLAKK

-218 KRARKMKTQFDQQEY
+218 KRARKMKTQHDQQEY
-233 DKFEKEGK
+233 DRLDKEGK
-241 LKELPVTNSFHP
+241 LNELPKTNSFHP
-253 DYINPFA
+253 EYINPHA
-260 EQEKEQNPQ
+260 EKEKEETAK
-269 PEQPE
+269 PEP
-274 VQPQS
+274 QPQS

-284 DGNEN
+284 DGST
-289 PNPGGL
+289 NPGGL

-309 IQIPDDVVNEINEH
+309 IQFPEDVMSEINEH
-323 IDNTIIPANKDYS
+323 IDNVIIPANKDYS
-336 RGLVGQISHDK
+336 KGLVGQISPDK
-347 RSAQLHFPHNDGG
+347 RSAQLHFPHNDDG
-360 VGEQFAGVIK
+360 VGKQFSDVIT
-370 RLGSEYIDRVV
+370 RMGTEYIDRVV
-381 GMGSDIEMQSMW
+381 GIRSEIEMQSMW

-419 FYLKVPPQIEK
+419 LYLKVPPQIEK

-493 MPFFGEGERRTFSC
+493 MPFFGDGERRTFSC
-507 NMNVTPNERL
+507 NMNVSPTEKL
-517 TGDHYRKTRE
+517 SGDHYRKTRE